1 MNMLVLRYRN
11 VTKSCGG
18 VSQEPTIVFGA
29 GEIRRSKDI
38 CHKLSP
44 SETVAKRERLNI
56 LAKKLVLLFPRCQKS
71 WASRSG
77 ELRLHPGD
85 ISRPAQL
92 FIQHKSHR
100 GVLMKCD
107 HSREG
112 VRFNYIP

>member
-1 MNMLVLRYRN
+1 MLLRVVEEYLKSRQLSLELARFVVL
-11 VTKSCGG
+11 KM
-18 VSQEPTIVFGA
+18 
-29 GEIRRSKDI
+29 